1 MGRSNMPIVVID
13 SEGKS
18 YSLLPHTL
26 PSARGQGEPLTK
38 YLQPSSGVNF
48 AVVLSGEPETEFVFA
63 SDFGYG
69 FIVKLEDLYSKTR
82 TGKAVLKLPEGAKV
96 LTSAA
101 ITDKYSQY
109 LAAADQ

>member
-1 MGRSNMPIVVID
+1 MTVVLSKQGWIRAAKGHDVDGAGLSYRAGDEFAMQVQCRSNMPVVVID

-48 AVVLSGEPETEFVFA
+48 VAILSG
-63 SDFGYG
+63 
-69 FIVKLEDLYSKTR
+69 
-82 TGKAVLKLPEGAKV
+82 
-96 LTSAA
+96 
-101 ITDKYSQY
+101 
-109 LAAADQ
+109 